1 MSYSL
6 SSRETTEIYNLV
18 QKKPTK
24 KDGDITA
31 EIVPNLHANCDIHL
45 VIDHHACTEYYY
57 KGRETVV
64 RDVFIDVVFYLSDD
78 LLQRAAIKK
87 LVIEAAGERYGDSR
101 GNASDNIFELYR
113 SSFNTLPVS
122 LENRRKMI
130 FIIFRN

>member
-45 VIDHHACTEYYY
+45 VIDHHACTEYYC

-64 RDVFIDVVFYLSDD
+64 RDVFIDVVFYLSD
-78 LLQRAAIKK
+78 LSQRAAIKK